1 MAYVF
6 NGKSKESVYGE
17 KEIVE
22 SVTKEKNNEK
32 LRLDWSTICSRDM
45 DVDSDRQKIRSLWN
59 ADMEKN
65 GKDQLAW

>member
-32 LRLDWSTICSRDM
+32 LRLD
-45 DVDSDRQKIRSLWN
+45 
-59 ADMEKN
+59 
-65 GKDQLAW
+65 